1 MKTMEAMPLSKTLVC
16 LLCLV
21 QTVTAMHIV
30 HTFRDLHKDT
40 TLQNLKVDKNSGD
53 VFVGATNAL
62 YRFSPDLSSFTKVAI
77 GPRVDN
83 PHCPPPMLP
92 CNDTKKS
99 TNSFSEGIAIDYKD
113 NTLISCISLFHG
125 TCQIRQLQNISWIV
139 KELFKP
145 SVPNNPVK
153 SSLVFIA
160 PGVEGK
166 NALYIGAS
174 YSNLGNKKYRA
185 LVPHISSRNLE
196 TLDFSYVDSL
206 GGTKISILPEVRLD
220 IPVEFLYG
228 FPYGG
233 FVYFIA
239 RQYKSAI
246 EYMFVTK
253 IIRICQSDKY
263 FSSYTE
269 IELTCQPQYDF
280 ARGAYYDEST
290 RKLYVVF
297 ENNEFDLDGP
307 SAVCGYN
314 MAETERIFNLTV
326 EECFNGDGNLGPS
339 HIRNTVPCPPKT
351 GEPDYCGSTNASR
364 RYGPIQGRN
373 PIFQT
378 PIMEFPNTVLTSVAV
393 TTKNNQVLLFLGTKD
408 GTLKKVI
415 QSPGNI
421 VSVVQDLEIEVGQL
435 IKNEIHFNR
444 DLSMLYVITDHK
456 LVIVDIRHCE
466 EKVSC
471 EECTASPDPV
481 CGWCVMENRCLE
493 QESCPSSAVY
503 PHWLPAKQGACARMV
518 EVQPHVLSYE
528 KLDSDIEKQQI
539 TFRLEEIMLNPRDSG
554 DLDLLCYFSSQDTM
568 SKTAA
573 QIDGETVTC
582 PLPSRPK
589 LPVLPEDYTD
599 VQVEFLVGGRAVV
612 KRSVPV
618 FDCRPHQNCTT
629 CTMSNFTCEW
639 HHDTN
644 SCSRT
649 GSVTTGAAPVTNV
662 NACPM
667 IDSPSLDTDI
677 VVHSGESKQIA
688 VGVANLQ
695 PDQTTNIKCNFQY
708 LNQTQVVVG
717 TIRSTLLT
725 CDPVQFSFL
734 ADLAYVT
741 AKFKVTWGSQDFPLD
756 NPRDITVRI
765 YKCNLMVTNC
775 GQCLSMDAEYECG
788 WCGDECSLQ
797 KNCDDS
803 WLDRSSTCP
812 NPKILR
818 FNPSTG
824 PIQGKTNISVTG
836 INLGKAYTDLQGGVQ
851 VAGVRC
857 TVHPEHFEPSI
868 GFRCET
874 EPTQNTQVGKILVNV
889 DNQYTTESEGIFAF
903 VDPTVDRLRPEQGPK
918 SGGTRITITGMN
930 LDTGTKTT
938 VDMGGSPCDV
948 RRRNATILEC
958 ITSQHIAAKDEVE
971 VEVSFGGYKRLLR
984 PKFTY
989 VEDPTITAIE
999 PTKSI
1004 LSGGITLTVIGERLG
1019 MIQRPKFF
1027 VEVNDQ
1033 MIPPEGHRCHPF
1045 ENYMNKWLLCQT
1057 PPLNFLGENVT
1068 ETNPREVHYG
1078 FSLDGVTTWRNI
1090 SKRENMGPLLYY
1102 PDPLVERF
1110 SGKIGDK
1117 KYIQDKPLIIEGR
1130 FAGMSQL
1137 INDVKVVVGQNEC
1150 LNPMTSET
1158 NIVCDPPENPDGINT
1173 KGNALVLIKIGF
1185 LRKDVGFL
1193 NYIEKDAEN
1202 GFNETEKPIALGII
1216 LGVVLPIIAIITL
1229 LAICIIRRQRKNGP
1243 NKNGIPE
1250 MLKDYDGKNEEA
1262 DIGLNHVSVKADM
1275 NGQIPDSGPYIS
1287 ELLARIEDEAARQ
1300 SISDFLI
1307 PRSKLDIGELVGK
1320 GVFGNTYQAN
1330 YTTCVGADSEEKKTE
1345 VAVKSLLGCNTDNA
1359 TVDAFLQKCLILKDL
1374 QHPNILPL
1382 LGMCLSAAEEPH
1394 MVIPYLERGDLKTY
1408 VRDPSKNITVIQLL
1422 EMAQQIS
1429 EAMVYLESL
1438 HVVHG
1443 DLAARN
1449 CLLTD
1454 DKVVRVAG
1462 FGVTDLYAMDYC
1474 KSDEDRNKTVTKW
1487 VAPEAINTFVFSHK
1501 TDVWSYGVLL
1511 WELLTRGV
1519 TPYPDVD
1526 SKDLKNYLEGGHH
1539 LKKPRQCPESLYVM
1553 MVQCWTDR
1561 PNDRPTFQE
1570 VNDDMKTFLSADNGE
1585 QNDDTSD
1592 TQPLKS
1598 NIEPGGSSEYLE
1610 VMG

>member
-1 MKTMEAMPLSKTLVC
+1 MKTMDVMMSLVRTFVC
-16 LLCLV
+16 TMWLV
-21 QTVTAMHIV
+21 QTASTMHIV

-40 TLQNLKVDKNSGD
+40 TLQNLKVSKITGD

-62 YRFSPDLSSFTKVAI
+62 YRFTSDLNSFQKVAI

-83 PHCPPPMLP
+83 PHCPPPHLP

-99 TNSFSEGIAIDYKD
+99 TNSFSEGIAIDYQD
-113 NTLISCISLFHG
+113 NTLVACISLFHG
-125 TCQIRQLQNISWIV
+125 TCQIRQLQNISLVV
-139 KELFKP
+139 KELYQP

-160 PGVEGK
+160 PGVENK
-166 NALYIGAS
+166 DALYIGAA

-185 LVPHISSRNLE
+185 LVPHISSRNLNSLE
-196 TLDFSYVDSL
+196 FSYVDSL
-206 GGTKISILPEVRLD
+206 GGTRISILPEARLD

-233 FVYFIA
+233 FVYFIT

-253 IIRICQSDKY
+253 IIRICQHDKY
-263 FSSYTE
+263 FNSYTE
-269 IELTCQPQYDF
+269 IELTCQPEFNF
-280 ARGAYYDEST
+280 ARAAYYDEST
-290 RKLYVVF
+290 EKLYVVF
-297 ENNEFDLDGP
+297 ENNEFDMDGP

-314 MAETERIFNLTV
+314 MAETDRLFNLTV
-326 EECFNGDGNLGPS
+326 EECFDGDGNLGPS
-339 HIRNTVPCPPKT
+339 HIREPAPCPPKT
-351 GEPDYCGSTNASR
+351 GEPDYCGNSTDSR

-378 PIMEFPNTVLTSVAV
+378 PIIEFPRTVLTSVAV
-393 TTKNNQVLLFLGTKD
+393 TTKNNNVLLFLGTKD

-421 VSVVQDLEIEVGQL
+421 VTEVQEMDVEVGQP

-444 DLSMLYVITDHK
+444 DSSMLYVITDHK
-456 LVIVDIRHCE
+456 LVLVDLRHCE
-466 EKVSC
+466 EKTSC
-471 EECTASPDPV
+471 EECTGSPDPV

-493 QESCPSSAVY
+493 QASCPSSAVY
-503 PHWLPAKQGACARMV
+503 PHWLPAKQGACAKMV
-518 EVQPHVLSYE
+518 EVQPHILSYE
-528 KLDSDIEKQQI
+528 KLDTDMEKQQI
-539 TFRLEEIMLNPRDSG
+539 TFRLQEIMLSPRDT
-554 DLDLLCYFSSQDTM
+554 DNIELLCYFSGQNTM

-573 QIDGETVTC
+573 QINGETVTC

-589 LPVLPEDYTD
+589 FPVLPEDYTD
-599 VQVEFLVGGRAVV
+599 VQVEFHVQGRAVV

-618 FDCRPHQNCTT
+618 FDCRPHKNCTT

-644 SCSRT
+644 SCSRA
-649 GSVTTGAAPVTNV
+649 GSVTSGSAAVTNV

-688 VGVANLQ
+688 VGVVNLQ
-695 PDQTTNIKCNFQY
+695 PGQTDNIKCSFQY

-734 ADLAYVT
+734 ADFAYVT
-741 AKFKVTWGSQDFPLD
+741 AKFQVTWGPNQYPLD

-775 GQCLSMDAEYECG
+775 GQCLSMDSEYECG
-788 WCGDECSLQ
+788 WCGDQCSLQ
-797 KNCDDS
+797 KNCSDS

-818 FNPSTG
+818 FNPNTG

-836 INLGKAYTDLQGGVQ
+836 INLGKAYTDLQNGVE

-857 TVHPEHFEPSI
+857 TVLPEHFSPSI

-874 EPTQNTQVGKILVNV
+874 EPAQSTQVGKIVVTV
-889 DNQYTTESEGIFAF
+889 DNQYTTESEGTFSF
-903 VDPTVDRLRPEQGPK
+903 VDPTVDRLRPDMGPK
-918 SGGTRITITGMN
+918 SGGTRITITGVS
-930 LDTGTKTT
+930 LDTGTRTT
-938 VDMGGSPCDV
+938 VDIGGSPCEV
-948 RRRNATILEC
+948 KRRNATILEC
-958 ITSQHIAAKDEVE
+958 ITSQHIANKDTVE

-984 PKFTY
+984 PQFTY

-1019 MIQRPKFF
+1019 MIQRPEFF

-1033 MIPPEGHRCHPF
+1033 MYPPSGYPCHHI

-1057 PPLNFLGENVT
+1057 PRLDFLGENVT
-1068 ETNPREVHYG
+1068 ETNPLEVHYG
-1078 FSLDGVTTWRNI
+1078 FNLDGVTTWRNI

-1102 PDPLVERF
+1102 PDPVIERF
-1110 SGKIGDK
+1110 SGKNMEK
-1117 KYIQDKPLIIEGR
+1117 KYKKDKPLVIDGR
-1130 FAGMSQL
+1130 FAGVSQL
-1137 INDVKVVVGQNEC
+1137 IKDVKVVVGQNEC
-1150 LNPMTSET
+1150 MNLVTSDST
-1158 NIVCDPPENPDGINT
+1158 ISCDPPENPDGIDS

-1185 LRKDVGFL
+1185 LTKDVGVL
-1193 NYIEKDAEN
+1193 NYFD
-1202 GFNETEKPIALGII
+1202 NETEEKPIALGII

-1243 NKNGIPE
+1243 SKNGIPE

-1300 SISDFLI
+1300 NISDFLI

-1320 GVFGNTYQAN
+1320 GVYGNTYQAT
-1330 YTTCVGADSEEKKTE
+1330 YTTSVGADSEEKKTD
-1345 VAVKSLLGCNTDNA
+1345 VAVKSLLGCNTDNS
-1359 TVDAFLQKCLILKDL
+1359 TVDAFLQKCLVLKDL

-1382 LGMCLSAAEEPH
+1382 LGLCLSAAEEPH
-1394 MVIPYLERGDLKTY
+1394 MVVPYLERGDLKTY

-1438 HVVHG
+1438 HIVHG

-1449 CLLTD
+1449 CMLTD
-1454 DKVVRVAG
+1454 DKVVRVSG
-1462 FGVTDLYAMDYC
+1462 FGVTDLYSVEYC
-1474 KSDEDRNKTVTKW
+1474 KADEDRNKIVTKW
-1487 VAPEAINTFVFSHK
+1487 MAPEAIDNFTFSHK

-1519 TPYPDVD
+1519 TPYPDVE

-1610 VMG
+1610 VIG